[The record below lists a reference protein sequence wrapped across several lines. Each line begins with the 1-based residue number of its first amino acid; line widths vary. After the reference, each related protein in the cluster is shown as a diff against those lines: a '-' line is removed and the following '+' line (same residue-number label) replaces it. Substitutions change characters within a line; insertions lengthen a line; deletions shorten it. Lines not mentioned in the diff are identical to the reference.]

1 MIFGDIFFDLSIRNV
16 RLNFLRSLLAAIGIV
31 IGVVAITSIGIMGA
45 NMTLSITAE
54 LSESGNV
61 IMMTPDSGGGGGGGP
76 GGMGGGSDDED
87 EYIDKTQLRKIEQ
100 IAATGDN
107 LVVPLYSTTENI
119 DVSGEEGR
127 ATIYGIEMNTVPDLV
142 EIEDGSFPLSTA
154 GILVGSSLAERY
166 DLKVG
171 SRIKIGDEEVED
183 DDDVPQFTVR
193 VTGILE
199 EKGMSSDLS
208 TDNAIIMDEGLY
220 TGHLGSEYEYDQI
233 NLIAGDIDDIEE
245 LEEELD
251 YALNYREDE
260 VRIQDSGSMIDTIS
274 ETVGTMT
281 SFMSSIGAISL
292 LVAAVSIFNVMMMS
306 VTERIKEIGILRSIG
321 TRRSEIRKMFLYESM
336 LLGVVGAGIGAV
348 ASFIGGYILTYGM
361 IGTTDYFFTFES
373 LMYVP
378 LGMVIGI
385 VICILSGVY
394 PAYRASCLD
403 PIEALRSE

>member
-127 ATIYGIEMNTVPDLV
+127 ATIYGIDMNTVPDLV